1 MSARKPAV
9 SDEATVK
16 AEYIFLEA
24 ANAQTSDRYDDYYM
38 LLRQAHRLA
47 PDDPYITASLAELEL
62 ALPSTDSI
70 GREKAYAAIAN
81 RFRLEPTNQRYAM
94 VYSNIAQQSRRI
106 DDIVEIWHL
115 QDSLQP
121 DRSDPA
127 YNLAS
132 ALTTRFALKGDTA
145 DLYRSL
151 DIYKRLEKGLGHT
164 LPVSSRKINIYLAL
178 NDTAAVLSE
187 IARLEK
193 DAPRDIDTKLYSGTL
208 YDHLGM
214 PDSALV
220 RFDRAAAIDPDNG
233 SVYLTRASY
242 FREQGD
248 SARYDTEVF
257 RALESPTLEFSGKF
271 QLLSDYVAKLY
282 QDSLQ
287 WPRIDR
293 MFTVIQEQNP
303 GEALLHEF
311 LASYKSVTGKTA
323 EAAEQLS
330 YSIDLDPSEDRRW
343 TDLVQLYFQLEDT
356 TKARTTAEHAMA
368 MFPENGYYPLALT
381 SVMVMEGRDS
391 DALEMIDTLDM
402 RQYNNDRLSS
412 AMLSTKGDLL
422 WRMGKTAEASAAYR
436 EAILLNPENYM
447 AMNNFAY
454 FNATEGTELGAAQL
468 YASIATTAEPDNITY
483 LDTYAWVYFKKKDYA
498 NAKEIIDKAFKAGEG
513 DESNG
518 REAIEPSAEIYD
530 HAGDIY
536 FMNGEP
542 KEAVEFWKKA
552 LELDPD
558 NALIQKKV
566 KHKTYFYE

>member
-1 MSARKPAV
+1 
-9 SDEATVK
+9 
-16 AEYIFLEA
+16 
-24 ANAQTSDRYDDYYM
+24 
-38 LLRQAHRLA
+38 
-47 PDDPYITASLAELEL
+47 
-62 ALPSTDSI
+62 
-70 GREKAYAAIAN
+70 
-81 RFRLEPTNQRYAM
+81 
-94 VYSNIAQQSRRI
+94 
-106 DDIVEIWHL
+106 
-115 QDSLQP
+115 
-121 DRSDPA
+121 
-127 YNLAS
+127 
-132 ALTTRFALKGDTA
+132 
-145 DLYRSL
+145 
-151 DIYKRLEKGLGHT
+151 
-164 LPVSSRKINIYLAL
+164 
-178 NDTAAVLSE
+178 
-187 IARLEK
+187 
-193 DAPRDIDTKLYSGTL
+193 
-208 YDHLGM
+208 
-214 PDSALV
+214 
-220 RFDRAAAIDPDNG
+220 
-233 SVYLTRASY
+233 
-242 FREQGD
+242 
-248 SARYDTEVF
+248 
-257 RALESPTLEFSGKF
+257 
-271 QLLSDYVAKLY
+271 
-282 QDSLQ
+282 
-287 WPRIDR
+287 
-293 MFTVIQEQNP
+293 
-303 GEALLHEF
+303 
-311 LASYKSVTGKTA
+311 
-323 EAAEQLS
+323 
-330 YSIDLDPSEDRRW
+330 
-343 TDLVQLYFQLEDT
+343 
-356 TKARTTAEHAMA
+356 

-498 NAKEIIDKAFKAGEG
+498 KAKEIIDKAFKAGEG